1 MSATLSHL
9 ITALGGGQ
17 PVTGFFLVLARIT
30 PLFVVAPLFSSSMI
44 PHLG

>member
-30 PLFVVAPLFSSSMI
+30 PLFVVAPLFSLVDD
-44 PHLG
+44 PHRG